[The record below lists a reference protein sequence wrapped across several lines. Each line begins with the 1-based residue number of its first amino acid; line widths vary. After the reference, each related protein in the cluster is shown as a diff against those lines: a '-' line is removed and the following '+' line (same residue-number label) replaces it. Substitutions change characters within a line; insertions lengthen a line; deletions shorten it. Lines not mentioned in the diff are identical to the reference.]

1 MKILVHKPEPKKP
14 DGSATE
20 SQFHNLESVKSAES
34 MFRGLLEAA
43 PDAIVIVNQQGKIV
57 LVNAQTEKLFGYGRE
72 DLLSQSIEILIPE
85 RFRGQFPGHRS
96 GFFADPRVRPMGAG
110 RELFGL
116 RKDGTEFSVE
126 ISLSPLETE
135 HGVLVISA
143 IRDITERR
151 RTEEDLRRVAA
162 IVESSHDAIIGES
175 LEGNILSWNLGAER
189 IYGYSAAEALGKPL
203 SILAPPNQATAIR
216 EVLEKV
222 KQGERLEQF
231 ETLRMRKDGKQIN
244 VALTVSPIKD
254 AIGKIVGASVIARD
268 ITARKRAEE
277 ALSRSEARARCL
289 VDSNLIGIAIGDL
302 DGKLLDANDAFLR
315 IVAYARDDLLS
326 GKMRWDTMT
335 PPEFHDSDQRAVD
348 QLRDTGVAVPWEK
361 ELLRKDGSCASVLIG
376 IATLAGREGDIEC
389 VSFVVD
395 ISERKQLERQLRQAH
410 KMEAIGRLAGG
421 VAHDFNNLLAVIIGY
436 ADVVLD
442 ALPPDHP
449 ALKKVEMIRKAGTS
463 AADLTRQLLAFSRQQ
478 MLQPRVL
485 NLKDIVE
492 GTQGLLSRLIGD
504 DIQFSTSLEPS
515 LGWVKADPGQI
526 EQVLVNLIVNAR
538 DAMPQGGR
546 LTIEARNVVLDDSYV
561 DAHEPVIPG
570 PYVML
575 AVEDA
580 GCGMDQKT
588 QSRIFDPFF
597 TTKDIGKGTGL
608 GLATVYGIVK
618 QSGGYIWVYSELH
631 KGTIFKVYLPRVEQ
645 HAQESEPTE
654 PVQLIT
660 QNCET
665 ILLAEDSASLREM
678 AREYLQSVGYT
689 VLEAASGAEAL
700 QKARDFDGTIHLLLT
715 DVVMPGMSGPELA
728 GQMASLRPGIRVIFT
743 SGYTDDA
750 IARQGVL
757 DPAVAFIE
765 KPYRPK
771 ALARKIREVL
781 GVPSTRIDDPA
792 PSHSR

>member
-1 MKILVHKPEPKKP
+1 MKIPVHKPELKKL
-14 DGSATE
+14 DGSATK

-57 LVNAQTEKLFGYGRE
+57 LVNAQTEKLFGYRRE
-72 DLLSQSIEILIPE
+72 ELLSQSVESLIPE
-85 RFRGQFPGHRS
+85 RFRGRHPGHRT

-135 HGVLVISA
+135 DGVLVFST

-151 RTEEDLRRVAA
+151 RTEEDLRRVVA

-189 IYGYSAAEALGKPL
+189 LYGYSAAEALGKPL
-203 SILAPPNQATAIR
+203 SILAPPNHATAIL

-254 AIGKIVGASVIARD
+254 AIGKIVGASIIARD

-277 ALSRSEARARCL
+277 ALSRSEARARRL
-289 VDSNLIGIAIGDL
+289 IDSNIIGIAIGDL
-302 DGKLLDANDAFLR
+302 DGRLLDANNAFLK
-315 IVAYARDDLLS
+315 IVAYTRADVLS

-335 PPEFHDSDQRAVD
+335 PPEYHNSDRQAVD
-348 QLRDTGVAVPWEK
+348 QLRNAGVAAPWEK
-361 ELLRKDGSCASVLIG
+361 EFFRKDGSRVSVLIG
-376 IATLAGREGDIEC
+376 VTTLATKEEDIEC
-389 VSFVVD
+389 ISFVID
-395 ISERKQLERQLRQAH
+395 ISERKQLEVQLRQAQ

-421 VAHDFNNLLAVIIGY
+421 VAHDFNNLLAVILGY
-436 ADVVLD
+436 SDVVLD

-449 ALKKVEMIRKAGTS
+449 AVKKVEMIRKVGTS
-463 AADLTRQLLAFSRQQ
+463 AADLTRQLLSFSRQQ

-485 NLKDIVE
+485 NLRDIVE

-504 DIQFSTSLEPS
+504 DIQMSTSLEPS
-515 LGWVKADPGQI
+515 LGYVKADPGQI

-546 LTIEARNVVLDDSYV
+546 VRIEAHNVVLDDSYV
-561 DAHEPVIPG
+561 EAHKPVIPG

-588 QSRIFDPFF
+588 QSRVFDPFF
-597 TTKDIGKGTGL
+597 TTKEVGKGTGL

-618 QSGGYIWVYSELH
+618 QSGGYIWVYSELGQ
-631 KGTIFKVYLPRVEQ
+631 GTIFKVYLPRVEQ
-645 HAQESEPTE
+645 YAQETEPTE

-678 AREYLQSVGYT
+678 AREYLKSVGYT

-715 DVVMPGMSGPELA
+715 DVIMPAMSGPELA
-728 GQMASLRPGIRVIFT
+728 GQMTSLRPGIKIIFT

-757 DPAVAFIE
+757 DPAVPFIQ

-781 GVPSTRIDDPA
+781 RGT
-792 PSHSR
+792 

>member
-1 MKILVHKPEPKKP
+1 MKIPVHKPELKKL
-14 DGSATE
+14 DGSATK

-57 LVNAQTEKLFGYGRE
+57 LVNAQTEKLFGYRRE
-72 DLLSQSIEILIPE
+72 ELLSQSVESLIPE
-85 RFRGQFPGHRS
+85 RFRGRHPGHRT

-135 HGVLVISA
+135 DGVLVFST

-151 RTEEDLRRVAA
+151 RTEEDLRRVVA

-189 IYGYSAAEALGKPL
+189 LYGYSAAEALGKPL
-203 SILAPPNQATAIR
+203 SILAPPNHATAIL

-254 AIGKIVGASVIARD
+254 AIGKIVGASIIARD

-277 ALSRSEARARCL
+277 ALSRSEARARRL
-289 VDSNLIGIAIGDL
+289 IDSNIIGIAIGDL
-302 DGKLLDANDAFLR
+302 DGRLLDANNAFLK
-315 IVAYARDDLLS
+315 IVAYTRADVLS

-335 PPEFHDSDQRAVD
+335 PPEYHNSDRQAVD
-348 QLRDTGVAVPWEK
+348 QLRNAGVAAPWEK
-361 ELLRKDGSCASVLIG
+361 EFFRKDGSRVSVLIG
-376 IATLAGREGDIEC
+376 VTTLATKEEDIEC
-389 VSFVVD
+389 ISFVID
-395 ISERKQLERQLRQAH
+395 ISERKQLEVQLRQAQ

-421 VAHDFNNLLAVIIGY
+421 VAHDFNNLLAVILGY
-436 ADVVLD
+436 SDVVLD

-449 ALKKVEMIRKAGTS
+449 AVKKVEMIRKVGTS
-463 AADLTRQLLAFSRQQ
+463 AADLTRQLLSFSRQQ

-485 NLKDIVE
+485 NLRDIVE

-504 DIQFSTSLEPS
+504 DIQMSTSLEPS
-515 LGWVKADPGQI
+515 LGYVKADPGQI

-546 LTIEARNVVLDDSYV
+546 VRIEAHNVVLDDSYV
-561 DAHEPVIPG
+561 EAHKPVIPG

-580 GCGMDQKT
+580 GCGMDRKT
-588 QSRIFDPFF
+588 QSRVFDPFF
-597 TTKDIGKGTGL
+597 TTKEVGKGTGL

-618 QSGGYIWVYSELH
+618 QSGGYIWVYSELGQ
-631 KGTIFKVYLPRVEQ
+631 GTIFKVYLPRVEQ
-645 HAQESEPTE
+645 YAQETEPTE

-678 AREYLQSVGYT
+678 AREYLKSVGYT

-700 QKARDFDGTIHLLLT
+700 QKARDFHGTIHLLLT
-715 DVVMPGMSGPELA
+715 DVIMPAMSGPELA
-728 GQMASLRPGIRVIFT
+728 GQMTSLRPGIKIIFT

-757 DPAVAFIE
+757 DPAVPFIQ

-781 GVPSTRIDDPA
+781 RGT
-792 PSHSR
+792 

>member
-1 MKILVHKPEPKKP
+1 MKIPVHKPELKKL
-14 DGSATE
+14 DGSATK

-57 LVNAQTEKLFGYGRE
+57 LVNAQTEKLFGYRRE
-72 DLLSQSIEILIPE
+72 ELLSQSVESLIPE
-85 RFRGQFPGHRS
+85 RFRGRHPGHRT

-135 HGVLVISA
+135 DGVLVFST

-151 RTEEDLRRVAA
+151 RTEEDLRRVVA

-189 IYGYSAAEALGKPL
+189 LYGYSAAEALGKPL
-203 SILAPPNQATAIR
+203 SILAPPNQATAIL

-254 AIGKIVGASVIARD
+254 AIGKIVGASIIARD

-277 ALSRSEARARCL
+277 ALSRSEARARRL
-289 VDSNLIGIAIGDL
+289 IDSNIIGIAIGDL
-302 DGKLLDANDAFLR
+302 DGRLLDANNAFLK
-315 IVAYARDDLLS
+315 IVAYTRADVLS

-335 PPEFHDSDQRAVD
+335 PPEYHNSDRQAVD
-348 QLRDTGVAVPWEK
+348 QLRNAGVAAPWEK
-361 ELLRKDGSCASVLIG
+361 EFFRKDGSRVSVLIG
-376 IATLAGREGDIEC
+376 VTTLATKEEDIEC
-389 VSFVVD
+389 ISFVID
-395 ISERKQLERQLRQAH
+395 ISERKQLEVQLRQAQ

-421 VAHDFNNLLAVIIGY
+421 VAHDFNNLLAVILGY
-436 ADVVLD
+436 SDVVLD

-449 ALKKVEMIRKAGTS
+449 AVKKVEMIRKVGTS
-463 AADLTRQLLAFSRQQ
+463 AADLTRQLLSFSRQQ

-485 NLKDIVE
+485 NLRDIVE
-492 GTQGLLSRLIGD
+492 GTQGLLSCLIGD
-504 DIQFSTSLEPS
+504 DIQMSTSLEPS
-515 LGWVKADPGQI
+515 LGYVKADPGQI

-546 LTIEARNVVLDDSYV
+546 VRIEAHNVVLDDSYV
-561 DAHEPVIPG
+561 EAHKPVIPG

-588 QSRIFDPFF
+588 QSRVFDPFF
-597 TTKDIGKGTGL
+597 TTKEVGKGTGL

-618 QSGGYIWVYSELH
+618 QSGGYIWVYSELGQ
-631 KGTIFKVYLPRVEQ
+631 GTIFKVYLPRVEQ
-645 HAQESEPTE
+645 YAQETEPTE

-678 AREYLQSVGYT
+678 AREYLKSVGYT

-700 QKARDFDGTIHLLLT
+700 QKARDFHGTIHLLLT
-715 DVVMPGMSGPELA
+715 DVIMPAMSGPELA
-728 GQMASLRPGIRVIFT
+728 GHMASLRPGIKIIFT

-757 DPAVAFIE
+757 DPAVPFIQ

-781 GVPSTRIDDPA
+781 RGT
-792 PSHSR
+792 

>member
-1 MKILVHKPEPKKP
+1 MKTPVHKPEPKKP

-72 DLLSQSIEILIPE
+72 DLLGQSIEILIPK
-85 RFRGQFPGHRS
+85 RVRGQHPGHRT
-96 GFFADPRVRPMGAG
+96 GFFADPGVRPMGAG

-126 ISLSPLETE
+126 ISQSPLETE
-135 HGVLVISA
+135 HGLLVIST

-189 IYGYSAAEALGKPL
+189 IYGYSAAEALGKSL
-203 SILAPPNQATAIR
+203 SILAPPNHATTIL
-216 EVLEKV
+216 EFLEKA
-222 KQGERLEQF
+222 KQGERVEQF
-231 ETLRMRKDGKQIN
+231 ETLSTRKDGKQIN

-254 AIGKIVGASVIARD
+254 AMGKIVGASVIARD
-268 ITARKRAEE
+268 MTARKRVEE
-277 ALSRSEARARCL
+277 ALSRSEARARRL
-289 VDSNLIGIAIGDL
+289 VDSNIIGIVIGDL

-315 IVAYARDDLLS
+315 IVANTRDDLLA
-326 GKMRWDTMT
+326 GKMHWDTMT
-335 PPEFHDSDQRAVD
+335 PPEYHDSDRQAAD
-348 QLRDTGVAVPWEK
+348 QLRDTGVAAPWEK
-361 ELLRKDGSCASVLIG
+361 EFFRKDGSRVSVLIG
-376 IATLAGREGDIEC
+376 VATLAAKEEDIEC

-395 ISERKQLERQLRQAH
+395 ISERKQLEVQLRQAH

-421 VAHDFNNLLAVIIGY
+421 VSHDFNNLLAVILGY
-436 ADVVLD
+436 SDLVLD

-449 ALKKVEMIRKAGTS
+449 AVKKVEMIRKAGTS

-485 NLKDIVE
+485 NVRDIVE
-492 GTQGLLSRLIGD
+492 RTQELLSRLIGE

-515 LGWVKADPGQI
+515 LGCVRADPGQI

-561 DAHEPVIPG
+561 DEHKPVIPG
-570 PYVML
+570 PYVLL

-580 GCGMDQKT
+580 GCGMDRKT

-597 TTKDIGKGTGL
+597 TTKALGKGTGL

-618 QSGGYIWVYSELH
+618 QSGGYIWVYSELGE
-631 KGTIFKVYLPRVEQ
+631 GTVFKVYLPRVEQ
-645 HAQESEPTE
+645 DAQETEPTD

-678 AREYLQSVGYT
+678 AREYLSSVGYT
-689 VLEAASGAEAL
+689 ILEAASGEEAL
-700 QKARDFDGTIHLLLT
+700 QKAKDFDGTIHLLLT
-715 DVVMPGMSGPELA
+715 DVVMPGMSGPDLA
-728 GQMASLRPGIRVIFT
+728 RQIVSLRPRMKLIFV
-743 SGYTDDA
+743 SGYTGDA

-757 DPAVAFIE
+757 DPSVVFIQ

-781 GVPSTRIDDPA
+781 GAPGARIGDPI
-792 PSHSR
+792 PSHSG

>member
-1 MKILVHKPEPKKP
+1 MKIPVHKPELKKL
-14 DGSATE
+14 DGSATK

-57 LVNAQTEKLFGYGRE
+57 LVNAQTEKLFGYRRE
-72 DLLSQSIEILIPE
+72 ELLSQSVESLIPE
-85 RFRGQFPGHRS
+85 RFRGRHPGHRT

-135 HGVLVISA
+135 DGVLVFST

-151 RTEEDLRRVAA
+151 RTEEDLRRVVA

-189 IYGYSAAEALGKPL
+189 LYGYSAAEALGKPL
-203 SILAPPNQATAIR
+203 SILAPPNQATAIL

-254 AIGKIVGASVIARD
+254 AIGKIVGASIIARD

-277 ALSRSEARARCL
+277 ALSRSEARARRL
-289 VDSNLIGIAIGDL
+289 IDSNIIGIAIGDL
-302 DGKLLDANDAFLR
+302 DGRLLDANNAFLK
-315 IVAYARDDLLS
+315 IVAYTRADVLS

-335 PPEFHDSDQRAVD
+335 PPEYHNSDRQAVD
-348 QLRDTGVAVPWEK
+348 QLRNAGVAAPWEK
-361 ELLRKDGSCASVLIG
+361 EFFRKDGSRVSVLIG
-376 IATLAGREGDIEC
+376 VTTLATKEEDIEC
-389 VSFVVD
+389 ISFVID
-395 ISERKQLERQLRQAH
+395 ISERKQLEVQLRQAQ

-421 VAHDFNNLLAVIIGY
+421 VAHDFNNLLAVILGY
-436 ADVVLD
+436 SDVVLD

-449 ALKKVEMIRKAGTS
+449 AVKKVEMIRKVGTS
-463 AADLTRQLLAFSRQQ
+463 AADLTRQLLSFSRQQ

-485 NLKDIVE
+485 NLRDIVE
-492 GTQGLLSRLIGD
+492 GTQGLLSCLIGD
-504 DIQFSTSLEPS
+504 DIQMSTSLEPS
-515 LGWVKADPGQI
+515 LGYVKADPGQI

-546 LTIEARNVVLDDSYV
+546 VRIEAHNVVLDDSYV
-561 DAHEPVIPG
+561 EAHKPVIPG

-588 QSRIFDPFF
+588 QSRVFDPFF
-597 TTKDIGKGTGL
+597 TTKEVGKGTGL

-618 QSGGYIWVYSELH
+618 QSGGYIWVYSELGQ
-631 KGTIFKVYLPRVEQ
+631 GTIFKVYLPRVEQ
-645 HAQESEPTE
+645 YAQETEPTE

-678 AREYLQSVGYT
+678 AREYLKSVGYT

-715 DVVMPGMSGPELA
+715 DVIMPAMSGPELA
-728 GQMASLRPGIRVIFT
+728 GHMASLRPGIKIIFT

-757 DPAVAFIE
+757 DPAVPFIQ

-781 GVPSTRIDDPA
+781 RGT
-792 PSHSR
+792 

>member
-1 MKILVHKPEPKKP
+1 MKILVRKPEPKKSG
-14 DGSATE
+14 GSATE

-57 LVNAQTEKLFGYGRE
+57 LVNAQTEKLFGYRRE
-72 DLLSQSIEILIPE
+72 GLLSQSVEILIPE
-85 RFRGQFPGHRS
+85 RFRGQHLGHRT
-96 GFFADPRVRPMGAG
+96 GFFADPQVRPMGAG

-135 HGVLVISA
+135 DGVLVFST
-143 IRDITERR
+143 IRDITKRR
-151 RTEEDLRRVAA
+151 RTEQDLRSVAA

-203 SILAPPNQATAIR
+203 SILAPPNHATAIP

-222 KQGERLEQF
+222 KQGERLEQS
-231 ETLRMRKDGKQIN
+231 ETLGMRKDGKQIN
-244 VALTVSPIKD
+244 VGLTVSPIKD
-254 AIGKIVGASVIARD
+254 AIGNIVGASVIARD
-268 ITARKRAEE
+268 ITERKRAEE
-277 ALSRSEARARCL
+277 ALSKSEARTRCL
-289 VDSNLIGIAIGDL
+289 VNSNIIGIAIGDL
-302 DGKLLDANDAFLR
+302 DGKLLDANDAFLG
-315 IVAYARDDLLS
+315 IVAYTRDDLLS

-335 PPEFHDSDQRAVD
+335 PPEYHASDQRAVD
-348 QLRDTGVAVPWEK
+348 QLRDTGVATPWEK
-361 ELLRKDGSCASVLIG
+361 EFFRKDGSRVFVLNG
-376 IATLAGREGDIEC
+376 VATLAGREEDAEC

-395 ISERKQLERQLRQAH
+395 VSERKQLELQLRQAQ
-410 KMEAIGRLAGG
+410 KMEAIGRLAGSIS
-421 VAHDFNNLLAVIIGY
+421 HDFNNLLAVVLGY
-436 ADVVLD
+436 SDVVLD
-442 ALPPDHP
+442 ALPSDHP
-449 ALKKVEMIRKAGTS
+449 AVKKVEMIRKAGTS

-478 MLQPRVL
+478 MVQPRVL

-492 GTQGLLSRLIGD
+492 GTYRLLSRLIGE
-504 DIQFSTSLEPS
+504 DIQVSISLEPS
-515 LGWVKADPGQI
+515 LGCVKADPGHI
-526 EQVLVNLIVNAR
+526 EQVLVNFIVNAR

-546 LTIEARNVVLDDSYV
+546 LTIEARNVVLDGSYV
-561 DAHEPVIPG
+561 DAHTPVIPG

-575 AVEDA
+575 AVEDE
-580 GCGMDQKT
+580 GCGMDRET

-597 TTKDIGKGTGL
+597 TTKELGKGTGL

-618 QSGGYIWVYSELH
+618 QSGGYIWVYSELR

-645 HAQESEPTE
+645 RAQETEPTE
-654 PVQLIT
+654 PVQLIA

-678 AREYLQSVGYT
+678 TREYLKSVGYT

-700 QKARDFDGTIHLLLT
+700 QKAKDFDGTIHLLLT
-715 DVVMPGMSGPELA
+715 DVVMPAMSGPDLA
-728 GQMASLRPGIRVIFT
+728 RQIVLLRPRIKVILT
-743 SGYTDDA
+743 SGYSDDA

-757 DPAVAFIE
+757 DPAVAFIQ

-781 GVPSTRIDDPA
+781 GVPCTRIGDA
-792 PSHSR
+792 TASESR